1 MTTTP
6 AKPSTV
12 PVQWRLIG
20 ATQVYDGRLPN
31 LTTRNLKAESP
42 VGALP
47 KKGDRLLLAVAGFPE
62 PIPFRCAAIST
73 ATDPQLGPVMT
84 IELEIA

>member
-1 MTTTP
+1 MTET
-6 AKPSTV
+6 AVKPSTV
-12 PVQWRLIG
+12 QVQWRLVG
-20 ATQVYDGRLPN
+20 GSQMYEGRLPN
-31 LTTRNLKAESP
+31 LTTRNLRAESP

-47 KKGDRLLLAVAGFPE
+47 KRGDQLMLCVAGFPE

-73 ATDPQLGPVMT
+73 GTDPQLGPVMT